1 MSPDLLEATA
11 ATVTSAQAAGPSKE
25 PPSGLR
31 RHGDETTRLC
41 ALDDCNVI
49 VLLVDDQVMIG
60 EAVRRAL
67 ADELNLV
74 FHFCSESSA
83 ALEAAQQIRPTV
95 ILQDLVMPGV
105 DGLALVRQYRAHE
118 ATRNTPII
126 VLSAREEP
134 RTKKEAFAGG
144 ANDYVVKLPDK
155 VELIARI
162 RYHSQAYLSAQ
173 QRDAA
178 YRALHESQRQ
188 LLAANIELQR
198 LSNMDGLTGLNNR
211 RRFDE
216 YASAEWLRARRDQMS
231 LALLLADVD
240 HFKLYNDTH
249 GHLAGDAALKR
260 IGGAIYAAC
269 GRPADL
275 PARYGGDE
283 FVVVLPGA
291 GTDAL
296 NVVGERMRQA
306 VDDLNIENESAS
318 SGVHLTLSIGGAVTM
333 PTESSELL
341 DLIAI
346 ADKNLYEAKALGRNR
361 VVTREKT
368 LGTHILG

>member
-1 MSPDLLEATA
+1 MGPDLLKTPAP
-11 ATVTSAQAAGPSKE
+11 TVTPAQADGPSKE
-25 PPSGLR
+25 PPAGLR
-31 RHGDETTRLC
+31 RHDDETSRLR
-41 ALDDCNVI
+41 AIDDYNVI

-67 ADELNLV
+67 ADEPNVL
-74 FHFCSESSA
+74 FHFCSESGA
-83 ALEAAQQIRPTV
+83 ALEAAQRINPTV

-105 DGLALVRQYRAHE
+105 AGLALVREYRAHE
-118 ATRNTPII
+118 ATRNIPII

-134 RTKKEAFAGG
+134 RTKRDAFTAG
-144 ANDYVVKLPDK
+144 ANDYIVKLPDK

-162 RYHSQAYLSAQ
+162 RYHSRAYLSAQ

-178 YRALHESQRQ
+178 YHALHASQRQ

-216 YASAEWLRARRDQMS
+216 YASAEWLRAHRDRVS

-240 HFKLYNDTH
+240 HFKRYNDTH
-249 GHLAGDAALKR
+249 GHLAGDEALKR
-260 IGGAIYAAC
+260 IGGAIHSVC

-283 FVVVLPGA
+283 FVVVLPG
-291 GTDAL
+291 GTTGAL
-296 NVVGERMRQA
+296 YVVGERMRQA
-306 VDDLNIENESAS
+306 VHDLKIENNAPSA
-318 SGVHLTLSIGGAVTM
+318 GAHLTLSIGGAVTI
-333 PTESSELL
+333 PTEQDGLL
-341 DLIAI
+341 DLIAV
-346 ADKNLYEAKALGRNR
+346 ADKHLYEAKAQGRNR
-361 VVTREKT
+361 VVAGEKS
-368 LGTHILG
+368 

>member
-1 MSPDLLEATA
+1 MGSDLLDTPAP
-11 ATVTSAQAAGPSKE
+11 TVTPALANGE
-25 PPSGLR
+25 PPAGLR
-31 RHGDETTRLC
+31 RHDDETTRLR
-41 ALDDCNVI
+41 AISNYNVI

-67 ADELNLV
+67 ADEPNVL
-74 FHFCSESSA
+74 FHFCSEPSA
-83 ALEAAQQIRPTV
+83 ALETAQRIRPTV

-105 DGLALVRQYRAHE
+105 DGLALVREYRAHE
-118 ATRNTPII
+118 ATRTMPII
-126 VLSAREEP
+126 VLSAREEA
-134 RTKKEAFAGG
+134 RTKRDAFTAG

-178 YRALHESQRQ
+178 YDALHASQRQ
-188 LLAANIELQR
+188 LLAVNIELQR

-216 YASAEWLRARRDQMS
+216 YASAEWLRARHDGVS

-240 HFKLYNDTH
+240 HFKPYNDTH
-249 GHLAGDAALKR
+249 GHLAGDEALKR
-260 IGGAIYAAC
+260 IGGAIHAAC

-283 FVVVLPGA
+283 FVVVLPG
-291 GTDAL
+291 GSTDAL
-296 NVVGERMRQA
+296 YVVGERMRQT
-306 VDDLNIENESAS
+306 VQDLKIENNAASA
-318 SGVHLTLSIGGAVTM
+318 GPHLTLSIGGAVTI
-333 PTESSELL
+333 PTEQDGLL
-341 DLIAI
+341 DLIAV
-346 ADKNLYEAKALGRNR
+346 ADKHLYEAKAQGRNR
-361 VVTREKT
+361 VVAREKA
-368 LGTHILG
+368 